1 MKQIQNL
8 LLLITLFSISAVAC
22 HKHEHDDDD
31 ATDPVLV
38 ITAPTVNASISGVV
52 TIAGTVTDMGLH
64 EMSVTITKDSDNT
77 VLFTATP
84 NVYDLT
90 SYIIAEVW
98 TPVGIAAETAV
109 TLTVVAEDHS
119 GNMVTQT
126 VKFTVK
132 P

>member
-8 LLLITLFSISAVAC
+8 LLLITLFSITAVAC

-38 ITAPTVNASISGVV
+38 ITAPTVNASISGAVA
-52 TIAGTVTDMGLH
+52 IAGTLTDESLH
-64 EMSVTITKDSDNT
+64 EMSITVTKDSDNSM
-77 VLFTATP
+77 LFTAMPT
-84 NVYDLT
+84 VHDLT
-90 SYIIAEVW
+90 SYIIAETW

-109 TLTVVAEDHS
+109 TLTIVAEDHS
-119 GNMVTQT
+119 SNMVTQT